1 MPRIARVSIPGIPV
15 HVTQRGNYR
24 QNIFKECI
32 DKEFYMN
39 SFLHYKKKFNVKL
52 YAWCLMDN
60 HVHFVL
66 EPCDAEGLGRL
77 FKSLNTRYSM
87 YFNRK
92 LQRKGR
98 LFDDRFFSCLLDE
111 SHFYEAIRYVELN
124 PYKAKM
130 EREFGE
136 YVWNS
141 SLEHLKI
148 RSQYYLNRK
157 PDFFKVDNWKDYL
170 VEGINSE
177 NISKK
182 IEAHTMSGFPLG
194 NKSFV
199 ENVSEKLGKDLI
211 KKKRGR
217 PPKKCCHLIVDSIN

>member
-92 LQRKGR
+92 LQRKTTTPRG
-98 LFDDRFFSCLLDE
+98 
-111 SHFYEAIRYVELN
+111 N
-124 PYKAKM
+124 GK
-130 EREFGE
+130 G
-136 YVWNS
+136 
-141 SLEHLKI
+141 KI
-148 RSQYYLNRK
+148 
-157 PDFFKVDNWKDYL
+157 
-170 VEGINSE
+170 
-177 NISKK
+177 
-182 IEAHTMSGFPLG
+182 
-194 NKSFV
+194 
-199 ENVSEKLGKDLI
+199 
-211 KKKRGR
+211 
-217 PPKKCCHLIVDSIN
+217 C